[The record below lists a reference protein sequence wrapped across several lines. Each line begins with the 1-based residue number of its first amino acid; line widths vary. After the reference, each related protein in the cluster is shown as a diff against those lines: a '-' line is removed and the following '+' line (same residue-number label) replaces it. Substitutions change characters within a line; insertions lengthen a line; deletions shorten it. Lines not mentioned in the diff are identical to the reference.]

1 MATLIKVDQLHN
13 GVYINTVYGDS
24 MYHVTSCG
32 CSWYRLELNKM
43 LVATFSDGSAQEH
56 QYSMLKVAADYTF
69 GGTTVKHYA
78 WNIVEKEC

>member
-13 GVYINTVYGDS
+13 GFYINTVYGDS
-24 MYHVTSCG
+24 MYHVTLCG

-56 QYSMLKVAADYTF
+56 QYSMLKVVPDYTF
-69 GGTTVKHYA
+69 GDTTVKHYA
-78 WNIVEKEC
+78 WNMVEKER

>member
-13 GVYINTVYGDS
+13 GFYVNTVYGDS

-32 CSWYRLELNKM
+32 GSWYRLEHNKM
-43 LVATFSDGSAQEH
+43 LVATFSDGSTPEH

-69 GGTTVKHYA
+69 GNITVKHYA
-78 WNIVEKEC
+78 WNMVEKER